1 LRFPRGSSSTL
12 PEEFRESVSHSISI
26 FGDEAA
32 LLFDYHERQNY
43 GVDSSRLPTGLEK
56 FDDALRSLLGNGS
69 LVIVKECSKRLQE
82 VLGVTIEPLPES
94 LMQLYGIVSEGRRQ
108 ERIIAS

>member
-1 LRFPRGSSSTL
+1 MRFPRSTLSTL
-12 PEEFRESVSHSISI
+12 PEDFRESVSQSMSI
-26 FGDEAA
+26 FGDEVAC
-32 LLFDYHERQNY
+32 LFLYHARQNY
-43 GVDSSRLPTGLEK
+43 GVDSSRLPAGLEK
-56 FDDALRSLLGNGS
+56 FDYALRSLLGNGS

-94 LMQLYGIVSEGRRQ
+94 LMQLYRIISEGRRQ

>member
-1 LRFPRGSSSTL
+1 LRFPRSTLSTL
-12 PEEFRESVSHSISI
+12 PEDFRESVSQSMSI
-26 FGDEAA
+26 FGDEVAC
-32 LLFDYHERQNY
+32 LFLYHARQNY
-43 GVDSSRLPTGLEK
+43 GVDSSRLPAGLEK

-69 LVIVKECSKRLQE
+69 FVIVKECSKRLQE

-94 LMQLYGIVSEGRRQ
+94 LMQLYRIISEGRRQ

>member
-1 LRFPRGSSSTL
+1 MRFPRSTLSTL
-12 PEEFRESVSHSISI
+12 PEDFRESVSQSMSI
-26 FGDEAA
+26 FGDEVAC
-32 LLFDYHERQNY
+32 LFLYHTRQNY
-43 GVDSSRLPTGLEK
+43 GVDSSQLPAGLEK

-94 LMQLYGIVSEGRRQ
+94 FMQLYRIVSEGRRQ
-108 ERIIAS
+108 ERVIAS

>member
-1 LRFPRGSSSTL
+1 MRFPRSTLSTL
-12 PEEFRESVSHSISI
+12 PEDFRESVSQSMSI
-26 FGDEAA
+26 FGDEVAC
-32 LLFDYHERQNY
+32 LFLYHARQNY
-43 GVDSSRLPTGLEK
+43 GVDSSRLPAGLEK

-94 LMQLYGIVSEGRRQ
+94 LMQLYRIVFEGRRK
-108 ERIIAS
+108 ERFIAS

>member
-1 LRFPRGSSSTL
+1 L
-12 PEEFRESVSHSISI
+12 PEEFRESVSRSISI

-43 GVDSSRLPTGLEK
+43 GVDSSRLPAGLEK

-94 LMQLYGIVSEGRRQ
+94 LMQLYRIVSEGRRQ

>member
-12 PEEFRESVSHSISI
+12 PEEFRESVSRSISI

-43 GVDSSRLPTGLEK
+43 GVDSSRLPAGLEK

-94 LMQLYGIVSEGRRQ
+94 LMQLYRIVSEGRRQ

>member
-1 LRFPRGSSSTL
+1 MRFPRGSSSTL

-32 LLFDYHERQNY
+32 LLFDFHARQNY
-43 GVDSSRLPTGLEK
+43 GVDPSRLPAGLEK

-69 LVIVKECSKRLQE
+69 LVIGKECSKRLQE
-82 VLGVTIEPLPES
+82 AFAVRIEPAPES
-94 LMQLYGIVSEGRRQ
+94 LTQLYRIVVEGCRQ
-108 ERIIAS
+108 EKWIAS

>member
-1 LRFPRGSSSTL
+1 MRFPRSTLSTL
-12 PEEFRESVSHSISI
+12 PEDFRESVSQSMSI
-26 FGDEAA
+26 FGDEVAC
-32 LLFDYHERQNY
+32 LFLYHARQNY
-43 GVDSSRLPTGLEK
+43 GVDSSRLPAGLEK

-94 LMQLYGIVSEGRRQ
+94 LMQLYRIISEGRRQ
-108 ERIIAS
+108 ERFIAS

>member
-1 LRFPRGSSSTL
+1 MRFPRGSSSTL
-12 PEEFRESVSHSISI
+12 PEEFRESVSRSISI

-43 GVDSSRLPTGLEK
+43 GVDSSRLPAGLEK

-94 LMQLYGIVSEGRRQ
+94 LMQLYRIVSEGRRQ

>member
-12 PEEFRESVSHSISI
+12 PEEFRESVSRSISI

-94 LMQLYGIVSEGRRQ
+94 LMQLYRIVSEGRRQ

>member
-1 LRFPRGSSSTL
+1 MRFPRSTLSTL
-12 PEEFRESVSHSISI
+12 PEDFRESVSQSMSI
-26 FGDEAA
+26 FGDEVAC
-32 LLFDYHERQNY
+32 LFLYHARQNY
-43 GVDSSRLPTGLEK
+43 GVDSSRLPAGLEK

-108 ERIIAS
+108 ERFIAS

>member
-1 LRFPRGSSSTL
+1 MRFPRSTLSTL
-12 PEEFRESVSHSISI
+12 PEDFRESVSQSMSI
-26 FGDEAA
+26 FGDEVAC
-32 LLFDYHERQNY
+32 LFLYHARQNY
-43 GVDSSRLPTGLEK
+43 GVDSSRLPAGLEK

-94 LMQLYGIVSEGRRQ
+94 FMQLYRIVSEGRRQ
-108 ERIIAS
+108 ERFIAS

>member
-1 LRFPRGSSSTL
+1 LRFPRSTLSTL
-12 PEEFRESVSHSISI
+12 PEDFRESVSQSMSI
-26 FGDEAA
+26 FGDEVAC
-32 LLFDYHERQNY
+32 LFLYHARQNY
-43 GVDSSRLPTGLEK
+43 GVDSSRLPAGLEK

-94 LMQLYGIVSEGRRQ
+94 LMQLYRIISEGRRQ

>member
-1 LRFPRGSSSTL
+1 MRFPRSTLSTL
-12 PEEFRESVSHSISI
+12 PEDFRESVSQSMSI
-26 FGDEAA
+26 FGDEVAC
-32 LLFDYHERQNY
+32 LFLYHARQNY
-43 GVDSSRLPTGLEK
+43 GVDSSRLPAGLEK

-94 LMQLYGIVSEGRRQ
+94 LMQLYRIISEGRRQ

>member
-1 LRFPRGSSSTL
+1 L

-32 LLFDYHERQNY
+32 LLFDYHARQNY
-43 GVDSSRLPTGLEK
+43 GVDSSRLPAGLEK

-82 VLGVTIEPLPES
+82 AFAVRIKPAPES
-94 LMQLYGIVSEGRRQ
+94 LTQLYRIVVEGCRQ
-108 ERIIAS
+108 EKWISS

>member
-1 LRFPRGSSSTL
+1 
-12 PEEFRESVSHSISI
+12 
-26 FGDEAA
+26 
-32 LLFDYHERQNY
+32 
-43 GVDSSRLPTGLEK
+43 
-56 FDDALRSLLGNGS
+56 

>member
-1 LRFPRGSSSTL
+1 MN
-12 PEEFRESVSHSISI
+12 HSISI

-32 LLFDYHERQNY
+32 LLFDYHARQNY
-43 GVDSSRLPTGLEK
+43 GVDSSRLPAGLEK

-94 LMQLYGIVSEGRRQ
+94 LMQLYRIVSEGRRQ

>member
-1 LRFPRGSSSTL
+1 M
-12 PEEFRESVSHSISI
+12 SI
-26 FGDEAA
+26 FADEVAC
-32 LLFDYHERQNY
+32 LFLYHARQNY
-43 GVDSSRLPTGLEK
+43 GVDSSRLPAGLEK

-94 LMQLYGIVSEGRRQ
+94 FMQLYRIVSEGRRQ
-108 ERIIAS
+108 ERVIAS